1 VAECFKLT
9 QDDLRGPR
17 RDKPIAAARQ
27 IAMYLCRE
35 LSDMPYGQIGQLLGG
50 RDHTTVQRG
59 IGRVESLLLE
69 DGSLRAIVQEL
80 RGRLER

>member
-1 VAECFKLT
+1 
-9 QDDLRGPR
+9 
-17 RDKPIAAARQ
+17 
-27 IAMYLCRE
+27 
-35 LSDMPYGQIGQLLGG
+35 MPYGQIGQLLGG